1 MSLLNDLFSLKGRVS
16 VVTGGA
22 GHLGAAISEALA
34 ECGSTVYIV
43 SRNVS
48 QKDVVLDTLK
58 KRYGTRIQHAVMD
71 TSSTESI
78 RECFENIVAEQNR
91 IDVLVNNAYFGEG
104 GSIET
109 LSEESWNIGIEG
121 TINSVFR
128 CTKEVV
134 SIMKRPK
141 CGSII
146 NIASMYGIVSPNP
159 GLYEGT
165 PYGNPPNYGAGKAA
179 VIQFTR
185 YSACYLAK
193 YGIRVNAISP
203 GPFPND
209 EVQKD
214 KAFIEK
220 LAEKTPLNRTGK
232 PVDLKGVVALL
243 ASDASSYITGANF
256 PVDGGW
262 TAW

>member
-1 MSLLNDLFSLKGRVS
+1 MLGDLFSLKDRVS

-22 GHLGAAISEALA
+22 GYLGAAISESLA
-34 ECGSTVYIV
+34 EYGSTVYIV

-48 QKDVVLDTLK
+48 QKDIVLKRLK
-58 KRYGTRIQHAVMD
+58 KRNGTRIQHAAMD

-78 RECFENIVAEQNR
+78 RECFENIVAKQNR

-109 LSEESWNIGIEG
+109 LSEEGWNKGIEG

-134 SIMKRPK
+134 PFMKRSK
-141 CGSII
+141 CGAII
-146 NIASMYGIVSPNP
+146 NIASMYGTVSPNP

-165 PYGNPPNYGAGKAA
+165 SYGNTPNYGAGKAA

-185 YSACYLAK
+185 YAACYLAK

-203 GPFPND
+203 GPFPNKK
-209 EVQKD
+209 VQENEE
-214 KAFIEK
+214 FIK
-220 LAEKTPLNRTGK
+220 RLAEKTPLKRIGK
-232 PVDLKGVVALL
+232 PHELKGIIALL

>member
-1 MSLLNDLFSLKGRVS
+1 MSLLSDLFSLKGRVS
-16 VVTGGA
+16 VVIGGA

-34 ECGSTVYIV
+34 ECGSTVYIA

-48 QKDVVLDTLK
+48 GKNVVLRRLK
-58 KRYGTRIQHAVMD
+58 KRFRTRIHHAVMD
-71 TSSTESI
+71 ISSTQSI
-78 RECFENIVAEQNR
+78 RECFDNILGEQNR

-109 LSEESWNIGIEG
+109 LSEEGWNKGIEG

-134 SIMKRPK
+134 PIMKRAK
-141 CGSII
+141 HGIII

-159 GLYEGT
+159 GLYANT

-185 YSACYLAK
+185 YSACYLAE

-203 GPFPND
+203 GPFPNV
-209 EVQKD
+209 ETQKD
-214 KAFIEK
+214 KTFIKK
-220 LAEKTPLNRTGK
+220 LAENTSLNRIGK
-232 PVDLKGVVALL
+232 PVDLKGVIALL
-243 ASDASSYITGANF
+243 ASDASSYITGANL

-262 TAW
+262 TVW